1 MKALENVI
9 SGIQTPMKS
18 KNELDAIRRHKKKE
32 KKREVMAGI
41 DVCRRETA
49 SIRAIFFDLDNT
61 LINTRKGD
69 KLACEKVL

>member
-1 MKALENVI
+1 VNLKQLA
-9 SGIQTPMKS
+9 
-18 KNELDAIRRHKKKE
+18 AR
-32 KKREVMAGI
+32 KKRERGKAGMAL
-41 DVCRRETA
+41 RRRRTF